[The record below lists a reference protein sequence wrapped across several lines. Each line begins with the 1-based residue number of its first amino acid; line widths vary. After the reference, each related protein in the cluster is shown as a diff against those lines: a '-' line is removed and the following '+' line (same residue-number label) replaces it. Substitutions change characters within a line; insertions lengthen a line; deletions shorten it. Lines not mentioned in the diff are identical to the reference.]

1 MSDHE
6 TSQDTNSIQSQH
18 DLVTQNK
25 NNNRTDDTLAQPE
38 ELLGYYGSLA
48 VLESAI
54 NESVQNS
61 TDAVKKNSSRII
73 AHVLVS
79 CYCFWMLA
87 IICDEYFMA
96 SIHVFCHS
104 MY

>member
-6 TSQDTNSIQSQH
+6 TSQVTNSIQSQH
-18 DLVTQNK
+18 DLVTQN
-25 NNNRTDDTLAQPE
+25 NNNSTDDTFSQPE
-38 ELLGYYGSLA
+38 ELWGYYGSLA

-54 NESVQNS
+54 NESVQNG
-61 TDAVKKNSSRII
+61 TEAVKKNSSRII
-73 AHVLVS
+73 ARILVS

>member
-6 TSQDTNSIQSQH
+6 NSQDTNSIQSQH
-18 DLVTQNK
+18 DLVTQN
-25 NNNRTDDTLAQPE
+25 NNNINDDTLAQPE
-38 ELLGYYGSLA
+38 ELNHDGSQA
-48 VLESAI
+48 VLELII
-54 NESVQNS
+54 NESVQNG

-87 IICDEYFMA
+87 IICDEYFIA

-104 MY
+104 TY

>member
-1 MSDHE
+1 MSDLE
-6 TSQDTNSIQSQH
+6 NSQDTNSIQSQH
-18 DLVTQNK
+18 DLITQN
-25 NNNRTDDTLAQPE
+25 NNIRSGTFAQPE
-38 ELLGYYGSLA
+38 EMNYDGSQA
-48 VLESAI
+48 VLELGI
-54 NESVQNS
+54 NESVQNG
-61 TDAVKKNSSRII
+61 TNAVKKNSSRII

-96 SIHVFCHS
+96 SIHVSCHS

>member
-6 TSQDTNSIQSQH
+6 TSQDTNSTQSQH
-18 DLVTQNK
+18 DLVTLNSNNK
-25 NNNRTDDTLAQPE
+25 TDDTFVQPE
-38 ELLGYYGSLA
+38 ESSHYGSQA
-48 VLESAI
+48 VLKLAI
-54 NESVQNS
+54 NESIRS
-61 TDAVKKNSSRII
+61 GADAVKKNSRII